1 MTIPANDVVS
11 VNPSVLAAGGSAL
24 DLNGL
29 MLTTSTR
36 VPIGAV
42 MSFASG
48 PAVATFFGP
57 SSKEASQAAT
67 YFAGF
72 DGSTVKPGALLIA
85 QYPTNDVA
93 AYVRGGNLSTLSLAQ
108 LQAIN
113 GLLAVTIDG
122 VLKSASINLSAATSF
137 SNAAEIIQGALGIEG
152 VQSAAFVG
160 SVTGSV
166 LTVESGFTG
175 AIGVGDTVDGSGIT
189 TGTYIASFG
198 SGTGGLGTYNL
209 SASQSPITSEAITT
223 MRAAVQFD
231 SVSGAFSIYS
241 GTAGVDSTISF
252 GSGAASEGLFLTQD
266 TGAVLSQ
273 GAAAATPGPFMA
285 GITKVTQ
292 NWATFWLAFAAD
304 APNQITNRI
313 AFAAW
318 TSLQNNRY
326 AFVCWDSDLAPTVA
340 DPATSSLGYAIEQA
354 DYSGTFPIWTDDES
368 KNDAALA
375 CGIAASINF
384 AQTNGRITFKFR
396 QQAGHVASV
405 TDETVATNLGGTP
418 SVGDRG
424 NGYNFYGAYAP
435 ANDEFLFL
443 ANGIVSG
450 SFLWMDS
457 YVNQIWLNNA
467 LQLALIVF
475 LINSNSVPYNTDG
488 NSLIEAACNDV
499 IQQGL
504 AFGAYRAGVQL
515 SASQIA
521 QVNAQA
527 GKDIATTLAQ
537 RGWYL
542 LIGQATPQVRQNRG
556 TPPMA
561 FFYVDGESVQYINLA
576 SIALQ

>member
-1 MTIPANDVVS
+1 MSTIPAKQIVNVS
-11 VNPSVLAAGGSAL
+11 PSVLAASGSAL

-29 MLTTSTR
+29 VLTTSTR

-42 MSFASG
+42 LSFSSPAS
-48 PAVATFFGP
+48 VNSFFGP
-57 SSKEASQAAT
+57 TSTEAGIAAV

-72 DGSTVKPGALLIA
+72 DNSNVKPGAILFA
-85 QYPTNDVA
+85 QYNTGNVA
-93 AYVRGGNLSTLSLAQ
+93 AYVRGGNVSGLSLTQ
-108 LQAIN
+108 LQAIS
-113 GLLAVTIDG
+113 GSLAVTIDG

-137 SNAAEIIQGALGIEG
+137 SNAAEIIAGALGIEG
-152 VQSAAFVG
+152 VQGASFIG
-160 SVTGSV
+160 SITGTV
-166 LTVESGFTG
+166 LTVASGLTG
-175 AIGVGDTVDGSGIT
+175 TLAVGDTIDGSGVT

-198 SGTGGLGTYNL
+198 TGTGGLGTYNL
-209 SASQSPITSEAITT
+209 SNSMSVSNEAMTAMT
-223 MRAAVQFD
+223 PAVQYD
-231 SVSGAFSIYS
+231 SVLGAFSIFS
-241 GTAGVDSTISF
+241 GTAGGASTI
-252 GSGAASEGLFLTQD
+252 GYASGAAAVSLALTQA
-266 TGAVLSQ
+266 TGAMLSQ
-273 GAAAATPGPFMA
+273 GSAAAAPSAFMSA
-285 GITKVTQ
+285 LVRVTQ
-292 NWATFWLAFAAD
+292 NWASFMLAFAAD
-304 APNQITNRI
+304 APDTNTNRL

-326 AFVCWDSDLAPTVA
+326 MFVCWDTSIAPTLAV
-340 DPATSSLGYAIEQA
+340 PATSSLGYAIAQA
-354 DYSGTFPIWTDDES
+354 NYSGTFLVWENADY
-368 KNDAALA
+368 NDAGFVM
-375 CGIAASINF
+375 GIAASIDF
-384 AQTNGRITFKFR
+384 SQSNGRTTFKFR
-396 QQAGHVASV
+396 QQAGHIASV
-405 TDETVATNLGGTP
+405 TDEQVAVNLGGSP

-443 ANGIVSG
+443 ANGIISG
-450 SFLWMDS
+450 PFLWADS

-475 LINSNSVPYNTDG
+475 LVNAKSVPYNVDG
-488 NSLIEAACNDV
+488 NTLIEAALNDV

-504 AFGAYRAGVQL
+504 TFGAYRAGVQL

-542 LIGQATPQVRQNRG
+542 LIGQASPEVRQARG

-576 SIALQ
+576 SVALQ